1 MRVIRGGL
9 LGSFGH
15 ARDITGVYAGRV
27 ELTGAERAVAWLG
40 LAAAVAVL
48 LVSVDLLT
56 GGRLFGR
63 PPGQAAADTEAAEDE

>member
-1 MRVIRGGL
+1 
-9 LGSFGH
+9 
-15 ARDITGVYAGRV
+15 V

-56 GGRLFGR
+56 GGRLLGWR
-63 PPGQAAADTEAAEDE
+63 PAVSVWAEAAEDE